1 MSSGPIPREYLVPIY
16 SQSEVAQIVSAS
28 TSTVQRWVTG
38 HVVDGKPRR
47 PLVDSVRTGRGYTV
61 PFMGL
66 AEVFVLNAFRKAG
79 LPLQRIRPAVDILK
93 REIGLEHALANRQ
106 LMTDGAEILYDAQ
119 DPNDR
124 RLIVVR
130 NGNAVFN
137 EVVRDYLRHITF
149 GDIGYATAISLPQYA
164 SLRVRVDPRLNGG
177 RPSLVDRGVAVDD
190 LLNRVRAGEAPQS
203 VADDYGVAREDVLK
217 LDRLAA

>member
-149 GDIGYATAISLPQYA
+149 GDIGYAIAISLPQYA

-203 VADDYGVAREDVLK
+203 VADDYGVAREDVLN
-217 LDRLAA
+217 LNRLAA